1 MHSANNKQEK
11 MKLKTRMRRWW
22 RYSLAMPAIHGIFIE
37 SVLLILPPYTL
48 RGKVAL
54 FAFLVLFIC
63 LFLEQR
69 RSYIARRL
77 LGLSAVSYNC
87 IVCRY
92 EKRHNA
98 ALKYIKQLLE
108 DLLEAEKER
117 SRLLKHIKDKETI
130 SE

>member
-1 MHSANNKQEK
+1 

-48 RGKVAL
+48 SGKVAL
-54 FAFLVLFIC
+54 FAFLVLFIY

-69 RSYIARRL
+69 RLYIARRL
-77 LGLSAVSYNC
+77 LELSDAAYNYM
-87 IVCRY
+87 VYRY

-98 ALKYIKQLLE
+98 ALKYIKQLLA
-108 DLLEAEKER
+108 DLIEAEKEQ
-117 SRLLKHIKDKETI
+117 SRLLKQIKEFYKPLRE
-130 SE
+130 

>member
-1 MHSANNKQEK
+1 
-11 MKLKTRMRRWW
+11 MRRWW

-48 RGKVAL
+48 IGKVPL
-54 FAFLVLFIC
+54 FAFLVLFIY

-69 RSYIARRL
+69 RLYIARRL
-77 LGLSAVSYNC
+77 LKLFDAAHDYTVY
-87 IVCRY
+87 RY

-117 SRLLKHIKDKETI
+117 SRLLKYIKDKETI
-130 SE
+130 RE

>member
-1 MHSANNKQEK
+1 

-22 RYSLAMPAIHGIFIE
+22 RHSLQMPAVHGIFIE

-48 RGKVAL
+48 ITEATL
-54 FAFLVLFIC
+54 FTCLVFFIC

-69 RSYIARRL
+69 RFYIARRVL
-77 LGLSAVSYNC
+77 ELSDAAYDYMVY
-87 IVCRY
+87 RY

-130 SE
+130 RE